1 MFANP
6 QSFAINVSVSALSAS
21 DSPQSQLKL
30 QEEYV
35 LTAGASSDSHR
46 TMACVFSSHL
56 RQLIGV
62 ITRPVS
68 KKYIP
73 VWWMRAASKQDGLL
87 SVHASL
93 NGGPPLALSSEGE
106 LPPLLGRTQH
116 GLKQDSLR
124 LPPESYGFVTFQGT
138 RLSACVA

>member
-21 DSPQSQLKL
+21 ESPQPNLKL

-35 LTAGASSDSHR
+35 LTAGTSSDSH
-46 TMACVFSSHL
+46 MNNGL
-56 RQLIGV
+56 RVV
-62 ITRPVS
+62 IALASVDRRCSQHVSNNRPLCGGCT
-68 KKYIP
+68 
-73 VWWMRAASKQDGLL
+73 ASKQDGLL
-87 SVHASL
+87 SVYASL
-93 NGGPPLALSSEGE
+93 NGGPPLALSSEGG

-124 LPPESYGFVTFQGT
+124 LPPESYGFATFQGT